1 MPSEAQARIAI
12 NKLLEEA
19 GWRFAEDAHGNAANI
34 VCEHRIAKKRF
45 ASADDLGAD
54 FQHAP
59 NGFVDY
65 VLLNTDGR
73 AVAVVE
79 AKREGI
85 DPLAAKE
92 QARSYAASL
101 GVSHIFLSNGLVHYY
116 WNLRQGNP
124 VRMSRF
130 LPLGE
135 LGKAAEWRPDPARL
149 ASVAVDENYIAV
161 SQDAQ
166 WLTYSGNER
175 AEVAVN
181 KKIRLLR
188 DYQLTAVRAL
198 QQAALPGRHRFLF
211 EMATGTGKTLL
222 SAAIAKLYLR
232 TENAHRILFLVDRL
246 ELERQAEKNFTA
258 YLAADGISTVI
269 YKQKRQDWKNAQV
282 VVTTIQ
288 SFAAQN
294 RFLTDFAPTDFQL
307 IISDEAHRAISGN
320 NRAIFEYFVGAK
332 LGLTATPRDY
342 IKGVDDQERADDPT
356 AWERRLLLDTYR
368 TFGSDDG
375 VPTFRYSLLDAV
387 RAQPKP
393 YLVNPIALDARTDIT
408 TQMLADGYKVTV
420 AANEDGQ
427 ESELVFASRD
437 FERKFFSDETNR
449 SFVTCFFD
457 HALRD
462 PLTGEIGKTI
472 CFAVSRR
479 HATKLVTLLN
489 EEAARRWPV
498 EYGAGSYFAM
508 QVTSDQPGAQQMT
521 LDFANN
527 NLNGKS
533 RWRPAEF
540 PDYDTSRTRVCVT
553 VGMMTTG
560 YDCED
565 VLNVVLAR
573 PIFSPTDFIQIK
585 GRGTRLCLF
594 QHAAT
599 RRQAA
604 KTGFALF
611 DFFANCEFFEK
622 DFDYDRK
629 LTLPRVPAGGGGGTT
644 GGNGGTGGTPPPA
657 TYTNT
662 SPDPLATMAQE
673 AVGLEGMR
681 IDREMYRQRFATQA
695 QEAAA
700 KHPELGA
707 AVAAEDW
714 PAVEV
719 LVEKLLLGRPKEFWD
734 LLKLQAVFQSDRVP
748 TLREILRVVFGLAPA
763 VPTREQLAAEQFDR
777 FVSACTPNPTK
788 LREVRHIFHAYLLD
802 GNLRALLEAGD
813 FGPLRAHDPGLFLSI
828 KAAGAAELK
837 TLLDYLRTT
846 VPLEPFGRVA

>member
-12 NKLLEEA
+12 NRLLEEA
-19 GWRFAEDAHGNAANI
+19 GWRFAADGHGNAANV
-34 VCEHRIAKKRF
+34 VCEHRVAKKRF
-45 ASADDLGAD
+45 AAGEDLGAD

-65 VLLNTDGR
+65 LLLNTDGR
-73 AVAVVE
+73 PVAVVE

-85 DPLAAKE
+85 DPLSAKE
-92 QARSYAASL
+92 QARGYAASL

-130 LPLGE
+130 LPLAE
-135 LGKAAEWRPDPARL
+135 LGAAAEWRPDAARL
-149 ASVAVDENYIAV
+149 ASVAVDENYIAI

-166 WLTYSGNER
+166 WLAYSAAER

-188 DYQLTAVRAL
+188 DYQLAAIRAL

-232 TENAHRILFLVDRL
+232 TENATRILFLVDRL

-269 YKQKRQDWKNAQV
+269 YKQKRQDWKSAQV

-288 SFAAQN
+288 SLATQN
-294 RFLTDFAPTDFQL
+294 RFLTEFAPTDFQL
-307 IISDEAHRAISGN
+307 IISDEAHRTISGN

-342 IKGVDDQERADDPT
+342 IKGVDDQERADDPL

-393 YLVNPIALDARTDIT
+393 YLVNPVALDARTDIT

-427 ESELVFASRD
+427 ETELVFASRD

-449 SFVTCFFD
+449 SLVACFLD
-457 HALRD
+457 HAHCD

-489 EEAARRWPV
+489 EEAARRWPA
-498 EYGAGSYFAM
+498 EYGAGSCFAV

-533 RWRPAEF
+533 RWRAAKW

-594 QHAAT
+594 KHAASG
-599 RRQAA
+599 RQAA
-604 KTGFALF
+604 KAGFALF
-611 DFFANCEFFEK
+611 DFFANCEFFEEE
-622 DFDYDRK
+622 FDYDRK
-629 LTLPRVPAGGGGGTT
+629 LSLPKLTGGGEGGAT
-644 GGNGGTGGTPPPA
+644 GGSGGPPPPA

-673 AVGLEGMR
+673 AVGLDGMR
-681 IDREMYRQRFATQA
+681 IDREMYRARFTTQA

-700 KHPELGA
+700 KYPELGA

-714 PAVEV
+714 PAAEA

-734 LLKLQAVFQSDRVP
+734 LLKLQTVFQSDRTP
-748 TLREILRVVFGLAPA
+748 TLREILRVVFGLAPT

-777 FVSACTPNPTK
+777 FVSVRTPDPTK
-788 LREVRHIFHAYLLD
+788 LREVRRVFHAYLLD

-813 FGPLRAHDPGLFLSI
+813 YPAVRAHDPGLYQSLR
-828 KAAGAAELK
+828 AAGPAEVQA
-837 TLLDYLRTT
+837 LLDYLRSQ
-846 VPLEPFGRVA
+846 VPLDSFGCVA